1 VSLGWAH
8 WLIALVALQRV
19 AELLYAR
26 RNTRRLL
33 ALGAVETGAEHYP
46 LIVILHTA
54 WLAAMFWFTAPEPKP
69 NWPLLVA
76 FGVLQ
81 ALRVWVIASMGPYW
95 TTRIVVLPGSEPVES
110 GPYRYLRHPN
120 YLIVA
125 LEVPVLPLALGLPL
139 IAVVFGAANAAMLAY
154 RIRIEDLARRRVT

>member
-8 WLIALVALQRV
+8 WLIALVALQRI
-19 AELLYAR
+19 AELLYAQ

-33 ALGAVETGAEHYP
+33 ALGAVEIGAEHYP
-46 LIVILHTA
+46 LLVILHA
-54 WLAAMFWFTAPEPKP
+54 SWLAAMFWFTAPSPEP
-69 NWPLLVA
+69 NWPLLGA

-81 ALRVWVIASMGPYW
+81 ALRVWVIASLGPYW
-95 TTRIVVLPGSEPVES
+95 TTRVVVLPGSSPVES

-139 IAVVFGAANAAMLAY
+139 VAVVFGAANAALLAY
-154 RIRIEDLARRRVT
+154 RIRIEDSARAG